1 MMSGFVCILF
11 NKVGVEYLKSEDT
24 SSWACPPPDDVMPRL
39 INMSSSHLPLALLA
53 AIFNGILEYCLV
65 TEEHNQIVNTS
76 PILHFSNQK
85 FQRIQNFVRDW
96 PSTWKILDKVYEKDF
111 ELILGTCLS
120 PRPVPGKTS
129 NSCYTVWVWSKQR
142 YHILQFTG

>member
-65 TEEHNQIVNTS
+65 TEEHNQIVNAS

-85 FQRIQNFVRDW
+85 FQRIQNFFRDR

-129 NSCYTVWVWSKQR
+129 NSCYTV
-142 YHILQFTG
+142 